1 MNDSYLMHLR
11 PLQLR
16 ILVHRN
22 LLPPSPAIAIE
33 KCTML
38 NGPSSSTT
46 TFWKHTSME
55 WWLNVV
61 MTSCAI
67 FTHVYSLIWQIT
79 RRSKYSTTAEI
90 SKTHIRLRIIIVGLH
105 NLGHCPCPRCLIP
118 MDRVPNMGMQCLEIC
133 CSMYPSC
140 VSMMWS
146 GRIRIKAAHEAIYEH
161 NHGVGGV
168 AVEKLLKEH
177 SLVPAAVGGVFLIM
191 RLVLM
196 FYGFRMHSLTSY
208 HYSTSICL
216 RC

>member
-1 MNDSYLMHLR
+1 MHLW
-11 PLQLR
+11 PLQPR

-22 LLPPSPAIAIE
+22 LLLPSPAIAIE

-38 NGPSSSTT
+38 NGPSSSTM

-61 MTSCAI
+61 MTSCAV

-79 RRSKYSTTAEI
+79 RTSKYSTTAKI
-90 SKTHIRLRIIIVGLH
+90 SKTHIRLRIIIVSLR
-105 NLGHCPCPRCLIP
+105 NLGHCPCPWCLIP
-118 MDRVPNMGMQCLEIC
+118 MDRVPNMGMPRDMSQHVSLVRVDNVKRQIC
-133 CSMYPSC
+133 
-140 VSMMWS
+140 
-146 GRIRIKAAHEAIYEH
+146 IKAVREAIYEH
-161 NHGVGGV
+161 NHGVGHV

-177 SLVPAAVGGVFLIM
+177 SLVPAVVGGVFLIM

>member
-1 MNDSYLMHLR
+1 
-11 PLQLR
+11 
-16 ILVHRN
+16 
-22 LLPPSPAIAIE
+22 
-33 KCTML
+33 
-38 NGPSSSTT
+38 
-46 TFWKHTSME
+46 
-55 WWLNVV
+55 
-61 MTSCAI
+61 MTSCTV
-67 FTHVYSLIWQIT
+67 FTHVYSLIRQIT

-90 SKTHIRLRIIIVGLH
+90 SKTHICLRIIIVSLR

-118 MDRVPNMGMQCLEIC
+118 MDRVPNMGMPRDMSQH
-133 CSMYPSC
+133 
-140 VSMMWS
+140 VSLMRVDNVKW
-146 GRIRIKAAHEAIYEH
+146 RIRVKAVHEAIYEH

-191 RLVLM
+191 CLVLM

>member
-1 MNDSYLMHLR
+1 MHLQ
-11 PLQLR
+11 PLQPR

-22 LLPPSPAIAIE
+22 LLPPSLAIAIE

-38 NGPSSSTT
+38 NGPSSSMT

-67 FTHVYSLIWQIT
+67 FTCVYSLIWQIT

-90 SKTHIRLRIIIVGLH
+90 SKTHIHLRIIIVGLR
-105 NLGHCPCPRCLIP
+105 NLGHCPCPQCLIP
-118 MDRVPNMGMQCLEIC
+118 MDRVPNMGMPRDMSQR
-133 CSMYPSC
+133 
-140 VSMMWS
+140 VSLMRVDDMKRW
-146 GRIRIKAAHEAIYEH
+146 IRIKAVREAIYEH
-161 NHGVGGV
+161 NHGVGCV

-177 SLVPAAVGGVFLIM
+177 SLILAAVGGVFLIM

-196 FYGFRMHSLTSY
+196 FYSFRMHSLTSY